1 MAKFLQD
8 TLQEMAVSSRNPKK
22 KKAVQEFA
30 EFFDRVNQLI
40 ILSNEDAPCRL

>member
-40 ILSNEDAPCRL
+40 I